1 MTTPITI
8 SSQHLDPEYA
18 DNGELRKV
26 TIHDPESALRLMDDE
41 PLEELYRAA
50 YREISKRGEG

>member
-1 MTTPITI
+1 MTAVITI
-8 SSQHLDPEYA
+8 HSQHLDPEYE
-18 DNGELRKV
+18 DNGELRRV
-26 TIHDPESALRLMDDE
+26 VIHDLESALRLLDDE